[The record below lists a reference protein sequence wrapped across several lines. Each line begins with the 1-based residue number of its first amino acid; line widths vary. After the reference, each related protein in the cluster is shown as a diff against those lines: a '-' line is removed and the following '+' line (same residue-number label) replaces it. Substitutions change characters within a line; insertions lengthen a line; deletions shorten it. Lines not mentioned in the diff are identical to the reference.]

1 MANKYPDPFTRWEE
15 WKREVAD
22 TLGQM
27 KETAQEYDD
36 AQREKEII
44 ENVAERH
51 GISLEEPCLAK

>member
-1 MANKYPDPFTRWEE
+1 MIADPFTRWEE
-15 WKREVAD
+15 LKQEVAD